1 MSNKPSPGRSQ
12 EPPVQEQEN
21 EAFRDARAG
30 MRPRSWLG
38 PLLALT
44 TVALLV
50 LLIGELLD
58 GGRGLLAAL
67 RHPES
72 SIGSNTLGNVGQV
85 VAQVLG
91 VAISVVA
98 IIVELAANR
107 YTHRL
112 TELFF
117 RARSNFV
124 VMGLFVISGMQA
136 LWVSFTYTSSYVPSV
151 STALSMVLMSVSV
164 LALLPYFAYVSA
176 FVKPLNI
183 LNRIRSQTQRTI
195 ERGPRGSSPE
205 QAEQVQYLAADGV
218 VQLSDIAMNS
228 MVNQEKGISMA
239 AVNALGDLMLQYL
252 EFKGSL
258 TEAWFRVGR
267 EVSGNPDFIS
277 LTDAARSEVER
288 NRTWFEFMVLRQYE
302 GIYRGA
308 VNSYRE
314 ICYLLA
320 INTRRLAEAA
330 LERKDEPTF
339 DVAVKFFNTYLRATI
354 NAHDVRTAYNVLN
367 QYRLLAEWA
376 LRRGNAKVAI
386 TIANYFKYYGQ
397 LAFNSDLGFI
407 LETTAYD
414 LCTLNELAFDLKIPE
429 RAELLNVFLQVD
441 KESETGEKDAALR
454 GVRKAQIKL
463 AAYYLFYGDIDA
475 AREIYRDMA
484 DENAARLISI
494 REELL
499 AVESP
504 YFWEITDRG
513 TNFDWMPPEHRRRV
527 LEFFTWFGDK
537 LPAHSAGKGR
547 PAADTDPRPEPARPA
562 AS

>member
-1 MSNKPSPGRSQ
+1 MSRAEMSDKPDAEKGPSLPR
-12 EPPVQEQEN
+12 ET
-21 EAFRDARAG
+21 EAFRDARSHAQ
-30 MRPRSWLG
+30 PRSWLG

-44 TVALLV
+44 TAALLV
-50 LLIGELLD
+50 LIIGELLD
-58 GGRGLLAAL
+58 GGNGLLSAL

-85 VAQVLG
+85 VSQVLG

-117 RARSNFV
+117 RARSNFI

-136 LWVSFTYTSSYVPSV
+136 LWVSFTYTSSYVPSA
-151 STALSMVLMSVSV
+151 STALSMVLMSISV

-176 FVKPLNI
+176 FVKPLNV

-195 ERGPRGSSPE
+195 ERGPRGKNPE
-205 QAEQVQYLAADGV
+205 QGEQVQYLAADGV

-228 MVNQEKGISMA
+228 MVNQEKGIAMA
-239 AVNALGDLMLQYL
+239 AVNSLGDLMLQYL
-252 EFKGSL
+252 DIKGSL
-258 TEAWFRVGR
+258 MESWFRVGH

-277 LTDAARSEVER
+277 LTDGARGELER
-288 NRTWFEFMVLRQYE
+288 NRSWFEFMVLRQYE
-302 GIYRGA
+302 GIFRSA
-308 VNSYRE
+308 LNTYRE

-330 LERKDEPTF
+330 LERKDAATF
-339 DVAVKFFNTYLRATI
+339 EVAVKFFNTYLRATI
-354 NAHDVRTAYNVLN
+354 NSHDVRTAYNVLN

-376 LRRGNAKVAI
+376 LRRGDAKVAI
-386 TIANYFKYYGQ
+386 SIANYFKYYGQ
-397 LAFNSDLGFI
+397 LAFSADLGFI

-429 RAELLNVFLQVD
+429 RAELLDVFLQVD
-441 KESETGEKDAALR
+441 KESEAVEKESALR

-463 AAYYLFYGDIDA
+463 AAYYLFHADVAA

-484 DENAARLISI
+484 EEQAARLISI

-513 TNFDWMPPEHRRRV
+513 TNFDWMPPECRSRV
-527 LEFFTWFGDK
+527 LEFFSWFGEM
-537 LPAHSAGKGR
+537 LPPHV
-547 PAADTDPRPEPARPA
+547 DTPPSGAPTFRRD
-562 AS
+562 

>member
-1 MSNKPSPGRSQ
+1 MSDKPDGKGTVGPAL
-12 EPPVQEQEN
+12 ET
-21 EAFRDARAG
+21 AALRDARLGA
-30 MRPRSWLG
+30 RPRSWLG
-38 PLLALT
+38 PLLVLSV
-44 TVALLV
+44 VAVGVLLV
-50 LLIGELLD
+50 GELLD
-58 GGRGLLAAL
+58 GGRGLLNAI

-136 LWVSFTYTSSYVPSV
+136 LWVSFTYTSSYVPSA
-151 STALSMVLMSVSV
+151 STALSMILMSVSV

-176 FVKPLNI
+176 FVKPLNV
-183 LNRIRSQTQRTI
+183 LNRIRSQTQKLI
-195 ERGPRGSSPE
+195 ERGPRDHSQE
-205 QAEQVQYLAADGV
+205 QCEHVQYLAADGV
-218 VQLSDIAMNS
+218 VQLSDIAVNS

-252 EFKGSL
+252 DTKGSL
-258 TEAWFRVGR
+258 AELWFRVGA

-277 LTDAARSEVER
+277 LTDGARGEIER

-302 GIYRGA
+302 AIYRSA
-308 VNSYRE
+308 LNNYRE
-314 ICYLLA
+314 ICYLLT

-330 LERKDEPTF
+330 LERKDKPTF
-339 DVAVKFFNTYLRATI
+339 DVTIKFFNTYLRATI
-354 NAHDVRTAYNVLN
+354 NGHDVRTAYNVLN

-376 LRRGNAKVAI
+376 LRRGDAKVAI

-407 LETTAYD
+407 LETSAYD

-429 RAELLNVFLQVD
+429 RAELLAVFLQVD
-441 KESETGEKDAALR
+441 KESEAVEKEAALR

-463 AAYYLFYGDIDA
+463 AAYYLSHGDVAA
-475 AREIYRDMA
+475 AREIHHDMA
-484 DENAARLISI
+484 EEQPARLTSI
-494 REELL
+494 REELM

-513 TNFDWMPPEHRRRV
+513 TNFDWMPPERKRRV
-527 LEFFTWFGDK
+527 LEFFAWFGDK
-537 LPAHSAGKGR
+537 LPEPSAKDREAVREQQPISR
-547 PAADTDPRPEPARPA
+547 PSIP
-562 AS
+562 